1 MEASSKKY
9 NGFYRGIVVQNN
21 DPARAGRVKVFIPS
35 VIPHV
40 IRKNDLESSNNKI
53 EVDFHSLFTE
63 GEDAFEDKEA
73 LKFLKNNLPWA
84 SQLSPLIGAGS
95 AFNFS
100 QKDNNVTTAEGLQAD
115 ENTRDKYPNPNKSPG
130 SRLQSPPFFYSG
142 CHDGLDI
149 NGEDMKTG
157 KTDPD
162 NNKLF
167 PDLSSNQAKGM
178 FSIPSVNSYV
188 WVFFENGDWERPVYF
203 GYDHKDIFWRDLY
216 GSSVEKFRGDRYSS
230 DYENSYKPKDE
241 EITLLRNEIIFN
253 TRAGTLLF
261 DETDYQQRIH
271 LSYRTGSNFEF
282 DVTGHKLYVEG
293 KSTEAINGDK
303 FESVEGD
310 LTTCVKLNTD
320 LTFKKDVAVKIGSRD
335 AKIYRDAYK
344 IFRKRSISILDNF
357 WKKRTNGPKD
367 RPEVDDLAPVESNY
381 VRGIH
386 EELPPEPWDQD
397 NFSLYNGG
405 NRKGYYHLPG
415 SPAYTP
421 KDLAD
426 SAESLDQED
435 KFSPKTTNTFKNLE
449 KAIYKRAT
457 AVEALKERTY
467 EYDTTAGEITPKN
480 HNPGGRDFKLG
491 LDDALLISNTDTKH
505 NFINKNRNWHEAS
518 SPGGTGDSPERFEE
532 SNKTAKWDS
541 RDQQNK
547 SQSTAGGN
555 YEDDI
560 AWEDV
565 ESGINSL
572 SSELDEILPQD
583 SYGGNLDCF
592 VTRNSVFTV
601 GAVVNDLPALRVD
614 PRGGLIFAGVRTT
627 DNGSDNIYKSIPLCE
642 ETNNE
647 GQFPVGNTT
656 VASSNSLKI
665 ESGAGG
671 IKLSSTGV
679 LETSTVATQMKSTHS
694 IDLHSGGNL
703 ILRAAKSI
711 SITADIISI
720 RHSDDGQVGIGG
732 SLGVENNIT
741 VGGSAIVNGEMY
753 VQHITAPAE
762 IQVTEPILQLQARSK
777 LNDQIA
783 CIPEGSILA
792 KLSVEDCRQIVSI
805 GHSSNRNQTGTGSG
819 SVDVRAWAPEDS
831 AAKIGIPPQYKY
843 DSELDDFIL
852 EPGTGYEAVTQDNKY
867 GNRAAPATTDGPKPV
882 KIFSGDDW
890 VDAAQDSIST
900 NSPAFNGTDRLT
912 SIEVESHSH
921 QFKNLPLSLR
931 TYNDDV
937 YQEAADIEKY
947 PDIKSIRKGQLH
959 GKVIVKAYGESLRHN
974 SITDYLQESKVYKD
988 ANIKEIKE
996 GQLTGKKSPS
1006 VMDEVAQNIA
1016 I

>member
-9 NGFYRGIVVQNN
+9 NSFYRGIVVQNN
-21 DPARAGRVKVFIPS
+21 DPARAGRVKIFIPS
-35 VIPHV
+35 IMPHV
-40 IRKNDLESSNNKI
+40 IQQQELKNSNRNI
-53 EVDFHSLFTE
+53 EVDYHSLVTV
-63 GEDAFEDKEA
+63 GEDAFKDKEA

-95 AFNFS
+95 PFNFF
-100 QKDNNVTTAEGLQAD
+100 QKNDNVTSADGLVIEEEGNESKQGD
-115 ENTRDKYPNPNKSPG
+115 VRDQYPNPDKQPG
-130 SRLQSPPFFYSG
+130 SKLQLPPYFYPG

-162 NNKLF
+162 NDKLY

-188 WVFFENGDWERPVYF
+188 WVFFENGDWEKPVYF

-216 GSSVEKFRGDRYSS
+216 ESPVKGYRGDRYPS
-230 DYENSYKPKDE
+230 DYENLYKPKDPE
-241 EITLLRNEIIFN
+241 VNLLRNEIVFN
-253 TRAGTLLF
+253 TRAGKLLF
-261 DETDYQQRIH
+261 DETDFQQRIH
-271 LSYRTGSNFEF
+271 LSYRNGSNFEF
-282 DVTGHKLYVEG
+282 DVTGYKLYVEG
-293 KSTEAINGDK
+293 KSTESINGDK

-320 LTFKKDVAVKIGSRD
+320 LTFKKDVLVKIGSRD
-335 AKIYRDAYK
+335 VKIYRDAYK
-344 IFRKRSISILDNF
+344 IFRKRSINILDIF

-367 RPEVDDLAPVESNY
+367 RPEVDDLGPVKSNY

-386 EELPPEPWDQD
+386 EELPPDPNDQD

-405 NRKGYYHLPG
+405 SRKGYHHLPG

-421 KDLAD
+421 KDMEQTPP
-426 SAESLDQED
+426 SESLFKPE
-435 KFSPKTTNTFKNLE
+435 TTNTFDNLE
-449 KAIYKRAT
+449 KAIYSRAT
-457 AVEALKERTY
+457 KIKALNQKTY
-467 EYDTTAGEITPKN
+467 EYKTSGGEITPRN
-480 HNPGGRDFKLG
+480 HNPDTRDFKLG
-491 LDDALLISNTDTKH
+491 LDDKISNTNTKH
-505 NFINKNRNWHEAS
+505 IIINKNRNWHQAS
-518 SPGGTGDSPERFEE
+518 SPGSISGEPERFKK
-532 SNKTAKWDS
+532 SNKTAKWDN
-541 RDQQNK
+541 RDSQNK
-547 SQSTAGGN
+547 SQSTAGGD
-555 YEDDI
+555 YEDNI
-560 AWEDV
+560 TWEEVDDNLV
-565 ESGINSL
+565 SL

-583 SYGGNLDCF
+583 SYGGNLNCL
-592 VTRNSVFTV
+592 VTRNSIFTV

-647 GQFPVGNTT
+647 GHFPVGNTT
-656 VASSNSLKI
+656 VVSNNSLKI
-665 ESGAGG
+665 DSGAGG
-671 IKLSSTGV
+671 IKLISTGV
-679 LETSTVATQMKSTHS
+679 LETSTVATEMKSTHS

-777 LNDQIA
+777 FNDQIA
-783 CIPEGSILA
+783 CIPEGSIIA
-792 KLSVEDCRQIVSI
+792 KLSQADCEAIYNI
-805 GHSSNRNQTGTGSG
+805 GKGDASG
-819 SVDVRAWAPEDS
+819 SVDVRAWAPTES
-831 AAKIGIPPQYKY
+831 AAKLGVPPEYIY
-843 DSELDDFIL
+843 DPDLDDFVL
-852 EPGTGYEAVTQDNKY
+852 KPGTGYKDVTNSNKY
-867 GNRAAPATTDGPKPV
+867 GDRNVPETIDGPKPV
-882 KIFSGDDW
+882 KIFNNDSW
-890 VDAAQDSIST
+890 VDPNSNSIST
-900 NSPAFNGTDRLT
+900 NSPAFSGTNRLT

-937 YQEAADIEKY
+937 YREAADIEKY
-947 PDIKSIRKGQLH
+947 PDIKSVRKGQLH
-959 GKVIVKAYGESLRHN
+959 AKTIVKSYGESLRHQE
-974 SITDYLQESKVYKD
+974 IVEYLDKSKEYKD
-988 ANIKEIKE
+988 NNIKDIKE
-996 GQLTGKKSPS
+996 GQLTGEKPPS
-1006 VMDEVAQNIA
+1006 VMDDVAQNVEL
-1016 I
+1016 